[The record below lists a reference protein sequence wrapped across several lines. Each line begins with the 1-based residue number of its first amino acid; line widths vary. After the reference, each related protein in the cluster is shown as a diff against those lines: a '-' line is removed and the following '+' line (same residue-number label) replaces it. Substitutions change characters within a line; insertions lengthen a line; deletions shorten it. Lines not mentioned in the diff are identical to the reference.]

1 MITTTVF
8 QARGSQQDCSGG
20 NRRTQEAEV
29 WRDRGWRLCDGPPGT
44 PGQVQDEESSPEGR
58 HVHDGAGEETQ
69 ALRPALRMLLQLI
82 VNTKAPAVSS
92 EEGLF
97 LPIEKGHRPSA
108 YYKLNQI

>member
-69 ALRPALRMLLQLI
+69 ALRPALQMLLQL
-82 VNTKAPAVSS
+82 VVSLFQA
-92 EEGLF
+92 EGRSQKVL
-97 LPIEKGHRPSA
+97 R
-108 YYKLNQI
+108 YKFYQILSVRNQ